1 MGYIPSAAT
10 TTLLAKLTPTGRRK
24 LILTDN
30 NLIESFSLGD
40 SDANYFAA
48 MPLTTGLVPNNGG
61 GIGSNSGTTN
71 STGPNVTLKS
81 LLVVNSTGLTQKP
94 VEPQSSGVTI
104 DYNLLGQTII
114 SGTNLNQ
121 SIINRNNANTDPLV
135 NLYYSFNLPLNSSGD
150 FNFTGLTPTFGGF
163 SGTALSGIATTKILA
178 IAVNSANY
186 GEAIDGKSIKLTI
199 TTTAATYDIYSTYQ
213 NTGLPLSVQ
222 DANYTDTAANTKFLG
237 NNVAFLVSDGINR
250 PNGGNGSLSW
260 ATGYGTVK
268 PFSINAKQLY
278 NLTTDTNLAESAD
291 TVVGI
296 AYLDKG
302 FLVIT
307 HPTIVNAF
315 NVTST
320 ATSVTLNSVSSAVV
334 QNVTCLANRGEF
346 GTSTNVTF
354 RVGDTPRISEI
365 GLYDGDGD
373 LIAIAKMDR
382 QVLKNVNEFLALGI
396 KIGL

>member
-61 GIGSNSGTTN
+61 GISSTSGTTN

-104 DYNLLGQTII
+104 DYNLLGQTVI

-186 GEAIDGKSIKLTI
+186 GEAIDGKSIKLTL

-237 NNVAFLVSDGINR
+237 NNVAFLVSDGINK
-250 PNGGNGSLSW
+250 PNGGNASLSW

-268 PFSINAKQLY
+268 PFSINAKRRG
-278 NLTTDTNLAESAD
+278 TKR
-291 TVVGI
+291 
-296 AYLDKG
+296 YL
-302 FLVIT
+302 
-307 HPTIVNAF
+307 
-315 NVTST
+315 S
-320 ATSVTLNSVSSAVV
+320 
-334 QNVTCLANRGEF
+334 C
-346 GTSTNVTF
+346 
-354 RVGDTPRISEI
+354 
-365 GLYDGDGD
+365 
-373 LIAIAKMDR
+373 
-382 QVLKNVNEFLALGI
+382 
-396 KIGL
+396 